1 MSMCILASGM
11 FGCIDTSMAFS
22 LELRDLNYSVPD
34 KVIIGI
40 LSV

>member
-1 MSMCILASGM
+1 MSTCILASGM
-11 FGCIDTSMAFS
+11 FRCVDTFMAFS
-22 LELRDLNYSVPD
+22 SELRDLNYSVPD